1 MLQYFTLM
9 LPVFFL
15 LLASSRCTLGSLTE
29 ADEAKF
35 LEVPWLDWAQALDAY
50 RSEYREAELLGTNT
64 LENPNRLKFYPEN
77 RVTENQIVVAFC
89 LLTPDKIN
97 GYRSN
102 SISLKIMELGFMHRR
117 SLLAPTRRLQTPA
130 DQLNC
135 WNYVQESV
143 CQPIRDCSKPRYSQ
157 WALVSPQLHLNPGYP
172 RGQQLMANCSVKN
185 SAPIGSRF
193 SIELL
198 LIRPPPP
205 GIPGSNA
212 LELLMRVSVLPSQEH
227 GRLHWK
233 GEMAL
238 LSHHGIGVL
247 CRVNDDWGDRRGQR
261 IASGHFQVMYM
272 CPAYLDNPRVRSEM
286 ATMRRN
292 PKQSSYYA
300 SPSKIRLL
308 KAEYVVCKV
317 DGHPAPEVKWT
328 VSRPKSVWILNETL
342 FVSSNAKRDESIF
355 ATCHATN
362 RQLNLSDAVQVEIQ
376 VSAGAGRN
384 FQGVAASVKDCCS
397 EIEKATKLLKQLTS
411 PAALESN
418 DAGASDLFTS
428 VAQLASVFS
437 TKQVAEN
444 PDVTM
449 AVNDSNLLA
458 MSVDLLIAA
467 VESADEVPSSSAK
480 IFNGIV
486 GNVCQCL
493 LGIFLNATNWSLDF
507 CRQLSQQEKYFK
519 EFYPRLLSSQDAKQL
534 DSRTGRGNAVYY
546 TIGAAFNA
554 YFKNDSEVFSRLSEF
569 DLVSS
574 TKPYLQCGD
583 TTVSTAALI
592 LIAFAVDEKQSDVF
606 LGAKDNIAFLIEN
619 LRKALGSPDRSWR
632 GYDVIEVAKCIR
644 RLALNDSNKDLLIE
658 LDLLPTVKKLLDS
671 SNDEDVAEGIEIL
684 FTLSFSKKF
693 RQKIWKEFREVIG
706 LL

>member
-1 MLQYFTLM
+1 MFS
-9 LPVFFL
+9 VK
-15 LLASSRCTLGSLTE
+15 
-29 ADEAKF
+29 AKK
-35 LEVPWLDWAQALDAY
+35 L
-50 RSEYREAELLGTNT
+50 
-64 LENPNRLKFYPEN
+64 
-77 RVTENQIVVAFC
+77 
-89 LLTPDKIN
+89 
-97 GYRSN
+97 
-102 SISLKIMELGFMHRR
+102 
-117 SLLAPTRRLQTPA
+117 
-130 DQLNC
+130 
-135 WNYVQESV
+135 
-143 CQPIRDCSKPRYSQ
+143 
-157 WALVSPQLHLNPGYP
+157 SPQ
-172 RGQQLMANCSVKN
+172 
-185 SAPIGSRF
+185 
-193 SIELL
+193 
-198 LIRPPPP
+198 
-205 GIPGSNA
+205 
-212 LELLMRVSVLPSQEH
+212 
-227 GRLHWK
+227 
-233 GEMAL
+233 
-238 LSHHGIGVL
+238 
-247 CRVNDDWGDRRGQR
+247 
-261 IASGHFQVMYM
+261 
-272 CPAYLDNPRVRSEM
+272 
-286 ATMRRN
+286 
-292 PKQSSYYA
+292 
-300 SPSKIRLL
+300 
-308 KAEYVVCKV
+308 
-317 DGHPAPEVKWT
+317 
-328 VSRPKSVWILNETL
+328 
-342 FVSSNAKRDESIF
+342 
-355 ATCHATN
+355 
-362 RQLNLSDAVQVEIQ
+362 
-376 VSAGAGRN
+376 
-384 FQGVAASVKDCCS
+384 VKDCCS

-480 IFNGIV
+480 TFNGIV

-706 LL
+706 LLEVSPKWSSSKQLQGLVFQLQDASERPGSAASTTSASAGRKKSKKSSRRVMISYNHGSKAAVERLYNLLTEAQVDIWVDFKDMKSGSVYQAMANGIEGSSVVLMCITRLYNESNNCRLEVEYAHECGKKLIPLLLEPKYRPNGWLGFLTRAELRYDLTETKCSFESKVQELLVALQSHFNQLDSGVTSRSGSAVGSQRRGHETPSQPPVLPPIVSQQQHQQLQLQQSTRRLASSVRAWDAEKVTAWCREHGLPAEITERGMSGLELQFLARTLARSPEYFGRVLERHFGLSKLLDLAAFVTAIEELQDCE